1 MSSLNTITVTGGAGY
16 VGSELVP
23 ALLEQGKEVRVLDLF
38 IYGEEVFGEFN
49 RHPNLKRMKG
59 DIRDR
64 TLLKKAFAGTD
75 AVIHLACISNDP
87 SFDLNPELGKSINL
101 DAFDGILSSLENM
114 DVMKFIYASS
124 SSVYGIRDEKA
135 VYEDTQKE
143 PLTDYSR
150 YKLMCEEKLREWSN
164 PTDVNWTILRPATV
178 CGYGGRLRL
187 DLTVNLLTIH
197 ALANNKIKVFGGQ
210 QLRPNIHIKDM
221 VRAYLTILDAEP
233 AAVNREVFNAGY
245 QNRSVE
251 DIAYMVRDILGEGRI
266 EIEHLP
272 TDDIRSYHVSSE
284 KIERDL
290 GFTTNHT
297 IEDAIEGIVDAY
309 SDNRISDGMNN
320 PYYYNIKRMQEID
333 LS

>member
-1 MSSLNTITVTGGAGY
+1 MSNLNTITVTGGAGY

-49 RHPNLKRMKG
+49 RHPDLKKMKG

-64 TLLKKAFAGTD
+64 TLLEKAFDGAD

-101 DAFDGILSSLENM
+101 DAFDGILSSLEKRGIKN
-114 DVMKFIYASS
+114 FIYASS
-124 SSVYGIRDEKA
+124 SSVYGVRPEKA

-150 YKLMCEEKLREWSN
+150 YKLMCEEKLQAWSN

-197 ALANNKIKVFGGQ
+197 ALANKRIKVFGGQ

-221 VRAYLTILDAEP
+221 VRAYLAVLDADS
-233 AAVNREVFNAGY
+233 AAVNREAFNAGY

-251 DIAYMVRDILGEGRI
+251 DIAYMVRDILGESKI

-284 KIERDL
+284 KIKKDL

-297 IEDAIEGIVDAY
+297 IEDAIIGIVDAY
-309 SDNRISDGMNN
+309 NRNRISDGMNN
-320 PYYYNIKRMQEID
+320 PFYYNIKRMQEIN

>member
-150 YKLMCEEKLREWSN
+150 YKLMCEEKLQEWSN

-245 QNRSVE
+245 QNRSVD
-251 DIAYMVRDILGEGRI
+251 DIAFMVRDILGEGRI

-309 SDNRISDGMNN
+309 SDSRISDGMNN

>member
-1 MSSLNTITVTGGAGY
+1 MNSLNTITVTGGAGY

-49 RHPNLKRMKG
+49 RHPDLKRMKG

-64 TLLKKAFAGTD
+64 ALLKKAFAGTD

-124 SSVYGIRDEKA
+124 SSVYGIRDEKS

-150 YKLMCEEKLREWSN
+150 YKLMCEEKLQEWSN

-245 QNRSVE
+245 QNRSVD